1 MTNSETALKKASK
14 KVVEYLFSDD
24 WCFLNLLVALLP
36 FNCVQKMKAEAK
48 LEESKERLM
57 DMVGTRGI
65 QHLVE
70 QRRHNGTLMPFRV
83 SLRKHSRLAL
93 VSMWDEDVY
102 LTEEV

>member
-1 MTNSETALKKASK
+1 
-14 KVVEYLFSDD
+14 
-24 WCFLNLLVALLP
+24 
-36 FNCVQKMKAEAK
+36 MKAEAK

-70 QRRHNGTLMPFRV
+70 QRRHNGTRMPFRV

-93 VSMWDEDVY
+93 VSMWDEDLY
-102 LTEEV
+102 LTEEVGRTHFQCI